1 MIQYLKKTIILLML
15 AAFLV
20 PASGMLVFM
29 HHCRAMG
36 TLELSI
42 DGSNS
47 CCSHQQ
53 SLFMSPAQDLCEL
66 ASAADG
72 RCSHAAHFSKQACCE
87 DGRIYVKIIDNY
99 LSASGFFFQKDITEI
114 ELSGLPGSS
123 IPTAVSLP
131 LRTLDAPDPPGTDTW
146 LIVSSLRL

>member
-87 DGRIYVKIIDNY
+87 DGTIYVKIIDNY

-114 ELSGLPGSS
+114 V
-123 IPTAVSLP
+123 TNQFAKNT
-131 LRTLDAPDPPGTDTW
+131 TLLTISVLYKRVESDCW
-146 LIVSSLRL
+146 LTNWKFNVY

>member
-1 MIQYLKKTIILLML
+1 MIEYLKKTAILLLL

-36 TLELSI
+36 TLELSM

-47 CCSHQQ
+47 CCSAHHG
-53 SLFMSPAQDLCEL
+53 LFMSSARDLCEL
-66 ASAADG
+66 ASAVDG
-72 RCSHAAHFSKQACCE
+72 SYSNEASFSKQSCCE
-87 DGRIYVKIIDNY
+87 DGRLFVKIVDNY
-99 LSASGFFFQKDITEI
+99 LSASGPLFQKDFTEI

-123 IPTAVSLP
+123 ILTAVSLP
-131 LRTLDAPDPPGTDTW
+131 LGLLDAPGPPGNDTW
-146 LIVSSLRL
+146 LKVSSLRL